1 MFIADGK
8 LFISTAV
15 FSLGCGLAFSTGT
28 LFSETML
35 KIISYENSQQDTLY
49 FMVLA
54 ERRTSALIGYMY
66 LGLAV
71 IEFGFKL

>member
-1 MFIADGK
+1 MFVAEGK
-8 LFISTAV
+8 IFISSGV
-15 FSLGCGLAFSTGT
+15 FSLCCGLAFSTGA

-35 KIISYENSQQDTLY
+35 KIISFENNEQNTVY

-54 ERRTSALIGYMY
+54 ERRTSALTGFIY